1 MATQIMI
8 LDSWGLVAF
17 FEDEQPAAGHLEKIL
32 IKAQGADMDLLISA
46 VNLGEVWYSL
56 ARAYSDKKADQVIEE
71 IGSLGI
77 QTGPAD
83 WEIAHEAAI
92 FKVQGNVAFADCFA
106 LALAKMYDTEVVT
119 GDPEFKQFE
128 KLVSIHWL
136 T

>member
-8 LDSWGLVAF
+8 LDSWDLVAF
-17 FEDEQPAAGHLEKIL
+17 FEDKQPVAGHLEKVL
-32 IKAQGADMDLLISA
+32 IEAQGADADLLISA

-56 ARAYSDKKADQVIEE
+56 ARAYSDKKANQAIEE

-77 QTGPAD
+77 QTVPVD
-83 WEIAHEAAI
+83 WKIAHEAAV
-92 FKVQGNVAFADCFA
+92 FKVQGNVSYADCFA
-106 LALAKMYDTEVVT
+106 LALAKMHDTEVVT

-128 KLVSIHWL
+128 KQVSIHWL

>member
-32 IKAQGADMDLLISA
+32 IEAQGADMDLLISA

-56 ARAYSDKKADQVIEE
+56 ARAYSDKKANQAIEE

-77 QTGPAD
+77 QTVPVD
-83 WEIAHEAAI
+83 WKIAHEAAV
-92 FKVQGNVAFADCFA
+92 FKVQGNVSYADCFA
-106 LALAKMYDTEVVT
+106 LALAKMHDTEVVT

-128 KLVSIHWL
+128 KQVSIHWL